1 MFGLGGTEVAIILIA
16 ALLIFG
22 PSKLP
27 ELGRTIG
34 KMMAEFKKATTEV
47 EAAVKREMDA
57 AEHAEG
63 SEVNR
68 LAAEEAATNAKPLEA
83 KGPADADEAQA
94 YDDDFDY
101 EDDE

>member
-1 MFGLGGTEVAIILIA
+1 MFGLGGTEIAIILVV

-22 PSKLP
+22 PSRLP

-47 EAAVKREMDA
+47 EAAVKREMTA

-68 LAAEEAATNAKPLEA
+68 LAAEEAATNAEPLEPA
-83 KGPADADEAQA
+83 GPAAADEAQD
-94 YDDDFDY
+94 YEDDFDY